1 MSPATARSARAKAPP
16 TEAQLRLAI
25 RQMRRP
31 HWPAADDAVLAHP
44 VYGPCVRAL
53 ARNLSRA
60 PFAGRPVPAPPPMRL
75 PRMTFDARSAAAND
89 RDDA

>member
-1 MSPATARSARAKAPP
+1 MSTTTPHRRAKAPP
-16 TEAQLRLAI
+16 TSEQLRLAI
-25 RQMRRP
+25 RHMRRP
-31 HWPAADDAVLAHP
+31 HWPDSDDAVLQHP

-60 PFAGRPVPAPPPMRL
+60 PFAGRPAATPAPMRL

-89 RDDA
+89 RGDA